1 MTRVQVVLVAPEI
14 PQNTGSIGRL
24 CVATESGLHLIE
36 PLGFVIDD
44 KHLRRAGL
52 DYWPHVQLAVHPD
65 WNAFETARPPGR
77 LLFFTARAERR
88 YTSVR
93 YRPDDLLVFGCESRG
108 LPPPLREAHA
118 DATYGIP
125 IASPH
130 VRSLNLATAVA
141 VVLFEARRQ
150 LEHW

>member
-1 MTRVQVVLVAPEI
+1 VDVVLVAPEI

-24 CVATESGLHLIE
+24 CVATDTTLHLIE

-52 DYWPHVQLAVHPD
+52 DYWPHVRVVVHPSWD
-65 WNAFETARPPGR
+65 AFAGGRAGER
-77 LLFFTARAERR
+77 LLFFAARAERR
-88 YTSVR
+88 YTAVR
-93 YRPDDLLVFGCESRG
+93 YRADDVLVFGCESTG
-108 LPPPLREAHA
+108 LPASLRAAHA

-150 LEHW
+150 LEAW